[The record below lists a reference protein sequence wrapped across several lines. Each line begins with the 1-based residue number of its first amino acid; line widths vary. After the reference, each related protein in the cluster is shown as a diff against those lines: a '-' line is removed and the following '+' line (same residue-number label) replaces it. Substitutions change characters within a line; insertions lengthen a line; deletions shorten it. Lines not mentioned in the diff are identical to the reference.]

1 MIMFVFSVLSILL
14 QKEREKVSIQVQWDQ
29 KKVFTMYLYHIS
41 YQH

>member
-29 KKVFTMYLYHIS
+29 KKGFTMYLYHIS